1 MFKIF
6 QKFRYPPLKTRS
18 DYKNVMTVSK
28 HFYEIKILPII
39 RTCALKDYTNASL
52 IYGGGGEIL
61 NKIADLEKMV
71 HRKIVHHDEF
81 SYWLKLMYLFLLQP
95 VYTGCPR
102 VAKKLHN
109 LFVIK
114 DINFFFFL
122 DDSYASTAYS
132 GNTAIYIQCVS
143 IL

>member
-1 MFKIF
+1 MNCSI
-6 QKFRYPPLKTRS
+6 
-18 DYKNVMTVSK
+18 
-28 HFYEIKILPII
+28 E
-39 RTCALKDYTNASL
+39 
-52 IYGGGGEIL
+52 
-61 NKIADLEKMV
+61 
-71 HRKIVHHDEF
+71 HDPFE
-81 SYWLKLMYLFLLQP
+81 SSISMQN
-95 VYTGCPR
+95 YTGCPR

-132 GNTAIYIQCVS
+132 ENIAVYIQSVP

>member
-1 MFKIF
+1 
-6 QKFRYPPLKTRS
+6 
-18 DYKNVMTVSK
+18 
-28 HFYEIKILPII
+28 
-39 RTCALKDYTNASL
+39 
-52 IYGGGGEIL
+52 
-61 NKIADLEKMV
+61 
-71 HRKIVHHDEF
+71 
-81 SYWLKLMYLFLLQP
+81 MYLVLLFKKMKFST
-95 VYTGCPR
+95 YRCPR

-132 GNTAIYIQCVS
+132 ENIAVYVQSVPI